1 MNDIPKHITGTGIRS
16 ILRNAIFLLGGR
28 WLNAAVRFIYVL
40 LLTRYLSPGRYG
52 LLNFGMAWYI
62 TFMALAGLGM
72 DVLIGRGVGKAT
84 ESGRKIVSQTFG
96 IRVWAC
102 IAVALLS
109 SMAALVTEPEPEIR
123 RLLYVF
129 SLALIGRSMSV
140 WTDGVFIAHE
150 KAIYSL
156 KLHAVF
162 RPLEVVLGI
171 IVMASGGD
179 ILSLAAIQTASW
191 WLQAG
196 VGIYLLKKLRIDL
209 ERLAPFK
216 VLVQILRQGAPV
228 MIGNIMTAWML
239 QGPVVMYRHLS
250 GDTYSLGQFAL
261 SMQIFIVVSHMPV
274 VINSAALPVL
284 SRSVER
290 RDGKDL
296 VYLNTMIRLS
306 IVLGTLAT
314 ICAFSIGPQI
324 VEIIFG
330 QNYQAAGRL
339 IGPVSIL
346 LAPWTIGGS
355 IARTAYAKG
364 RFIEPTVCAATG
376 AVTLVVGM
384 SVLADGVGA
393 QGAVIAAAAG
403 MSVWALGMIAW
414 FTRSYGLDLKQAI
427 ITPLTLSIL
436 TGAVYLILIP
446 YNKMTAL
453 GICCL
458 ILIGYCVRTGMV
470 KKSD

>member
-1 MNDIPKHITGTGIRS
+1 MNDAYRHITGAGLRS
-16 ILRNAIFLLGGR
+16 ILRNAAFLLGGG

-102 IAVALLS
+102 IVVALVS

-129 SLALIGRSMSV
+129 SMALIGRSMSI
-140 WTDGVFIAHE
+140 WIDGVFIAHE

-171 IVMASGGD
+171 IAMVSGGD
-179 ILSLAAIQTASW
+179 ILSLAGIQAVSW

-196 VGIYLLKKLRIDL
+196 LGICLLKKLRIDL

-216 VLVQILRQGAPV
+216 VIVKILRQGAPV
-228 MIGNIMTAWML
+228 MIGNILTAWML
-239 QGPVVMYRHLS
+239 RGPVVMYRHLS
-250 GDTYSLGQFAL
+250 GDNYSLGQFAL
-261 SMQIFIVVSHMPV
+261 SMQIFMVISHMPV

-284 SRSVER
+284 SRSVLR
-290 RDGKDL
+290 QDGKDL

-306 IVLGTLAT
+306 IVLGTLAA
-314 ICAFSIGPQI
+314 ICAFSIGPWI
-324 VEIIFG
+324 VEIVFG
-330 QNYQAAGRL
+330 QKYQAAGRL

-364 RFIEPTVCAATG
+364 RFIEPMVCAATG
-376 AVTLVVGM
+376 AATLVVGM
-384 SVLADGVGA
+384 FVLADCMGA
-393 QGAVIAAAAG
+393 QGAVIAAAGG
-403 MSVWALGMIAW
+403 MSVWALGMISW
-414 FTRSYGLDLKQAI
+414 FARSYGLALKQAVIAPLI
-427 ITPLTLSIL
+427 ISIL
-436 TGAVYLILIP
+436 TSAVYLLVIP

-458 ILIGYCVRTGMV
+458 ILIGFCALTGTV
-470 KKSD
+470 KKGD